1 MSDPQWAEVEKV
13 AADFVAED
21 APAHAVP
28 AQAVWPSGDAQ
39 WRVTGASQ
47 MNADLARVLK
57 GHQDRLA
64 QALRRAKQPP
74 ELAAQLQT
82 FVSHSLD
89 AQMRVIEAHWQHVL
103 AKSNIQIDF
112 RATSTEFSFPFA
124 STSQPWPEA
133 TAEATAEADDPMA
146 GLSAVQ
152 LGQALGGLSDET
164 VRLREKAG
172 ELFSLLRP
180 GRKRGREYPAF
191 QSWPAVVG
199 EPLRQVLARLGGGT
213 PVSGATAY
221 GFFSA
226 TNPELGQLTAVEA
239 LTGSLTQTRTLAPEA
254 TALLAAPQAARL
266 GAVLEAAGAYAAD
279 QAP

>member
-1 MSDPQWAEVEKV
+1 MNDPVWISAEEAALNF
-13 AADFVAED
+13 AADTVSTYA
-21 APAHAVP
+21 AP
-28 AQAVWPSGDAQ
+28 AQAVLPERA
-39 WRVTGASQ
+39 
-47 MNADLARVLK
+47 
-57 GHQDRLA
+57 A
-64 QALRRAKQPP
+64 QALKGQQEQLARALRQAGQSGD
-74 ELAAQLQT
+74 LAAQLQS
-82 FVSHSLD
+82 FVSTSVET
-89 AQMRVIEAHWQHVL
+89 QMRLIEERWQQVL
-103 AKSNIQIDF
+103 AQANIHIDLRPSAAF
-112 RATSTEFSFPFA
+112 IVPSLSTQ
-124 STSQPWPEA
+124 QPWPEA
-133 TAEATAEADDPMA
+133 TAQPQDPLA

-191 QSWPAVVG
+191 QASPSVVG

-226 TNPELGQLTAVEA
+226 TNPELGQLSAVEA
-239 LTGSLTQTRTLAPEA
+239 LTGSLTQTRPLAPEA

>member
-13 AADFVAED
+13 AADFVAAD
-21 APAHAVP
+21 APASAVP

-39 WRVTGASQ
+39 WRVTRVSQ
-47 MNADLARVLK
+47 MNVDLARVLK

-64 QALRRAKQPP
+64 QALRQAKQPP

-89 AQMRVIEAHWQHVL
+89 AQMRVMEAHWQHVL

-112 RATSTEFSFPFA
+112 RPTSTEFSFPFS
-124 STSQPWPEA
+124 STNQPWPEA
-133 TAEATAEADDPMA
+133 TAEAEDPMA

-239 LTGSLTQTRTLAPEA
+239 LKGSLTQTRPLAPEA